1 MPKSPAVIGV
11 LTEPPAPT
19 WWKANR
25 HKVLGITG
33 LLLGYWI
40 GTHTSGAVAPQP
52 GTPRPGHT
60 APASPG
66 PSGTH
71 ALGLTA

>member
-1 MPKSPAVIGV
+1 VFGV
-11 LTEPPAPT
+11 A
-19 WWKANR
+19 
-25 HKVLGITG
+25 G

-40 GTHTSGAVAPQP
+40 GTHTTGTAVQQP
-52 GTPRPGHT
+52 DSPRPGHT

-71 ALGLTA
+71 TLGLAA